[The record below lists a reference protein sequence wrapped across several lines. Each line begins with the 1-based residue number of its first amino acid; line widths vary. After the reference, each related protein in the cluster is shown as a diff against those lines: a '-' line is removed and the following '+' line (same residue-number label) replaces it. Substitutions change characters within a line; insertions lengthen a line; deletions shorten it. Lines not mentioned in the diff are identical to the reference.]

1 MELPLRAALVDW
13 LAADPALA
21 TRVNAVIDG
30 PPARATLPFVA
41 IVASASADWS
51 CKTAPGREV
60 RLALELTA
68 RADAAAALTALV
80 EARVEAL
87 PRVQPAFHVATIHFL
102 RARTDQ
108 RGESRSTVVLEYRFR
123 LLAM

>member
-21 TRVNAVIDG
+21 VRVNAVIDG
-30 PPARATLPFVA
+30 VPTRATLPFVA

-51 CKTAPGREV
+51 CKTTPGREV

-68 RADAAAALTALV
+68 RTDAADLAALV
-80 EARVEAL
+80 EARIEAL
-87 PRVQPAFHVATIHFL
+87 PRVHPAFHVATIHFL
-102 RARTDQ
+102 RARVDP
-108 RGESRSTVVLEYRFR
+108 RGESRFTVVLEYRFR
-123 LLAM
+123 LLAV